1 MKKWRFPIYCYQ
13 LAISATY
20 KQIRSAY
27 AVAVVATYLAPIT
40 PSKEAS
46 TTPPKGGTN
55 TTLPKA
61 Y

>member
-1 MKKWRFPIYCYQ
+1 M
-13 LAISATY
+13 Y

-27 AVAVVATYLAPIT
+27 TAAIIAVYLAPIT

-55 TTLPKA
+55 TALPKA